1 MPDKGWRKKIHGK
14 QPRALPPIKTTSRDV
29 SGEDSGDR
37 RTATGWRKTI
47 QSSRPETP
55 SSMSRLT
62 PAITDADDV
71 QSEHS
76 EPQTPRPNSKPR
88 VARYTSLFSSFKE
101 SSKAPD
107 FNEPWS
113 ESSPPLQFYVDPL
126 LALQSVHS
134 HMISF
139 TTPIPLEHHSGLFRV
154 FEDYRRARHE
164 KERLDT
170 LLQDTLTSWT
180 IAEDH
185 WAESELCYKAEIRRL
200 EILIAN
206 GTSGMTGS
214 VSNFFKLLC
223 AEERDSQMPS
233 KSQQR
238 ESVSAVGIV
247 CTEANDIV
255 FFQRPVSPSK
265 KMATLSKYL
274 VDTHADQP
282 PVGLRDRNHSSGLS
296 RKVQSELDLKSIVR
310 GNEEWSFHAD
320 DVSDNLGG
328 LSVDKITGPRMSTDS
343 KLECDSIIALR
354 QLGGLI
360 ARRRGIEI
368 DTFVDGLVAL
378 LSTVKKTQTCPRS
391 SGEQGIQACSPAL
404 GKPDTSTGNP
414 LGQHSI
420 QRHKL
425 RRFQSQPQLGIG
437 RQRRRHFSFDLG
449 DDQLE
454 ELEAFDMY
462 THSFSGEVSS
472 EWEESPSLQHG
483 RIAPRAHSVLAIPSS
498 QPSSVD
504 IQKPSKIPSP
514 VGTLGRTEL
523 MKASRV
529 VGYSTRLAHDS
540 VQPMD
545 VFGQRAPRLAVSSKE
560 VGVTRHCSRGAWSY
574 GIPRKM
580 SVEE

>member
-1 MPDKGWRKKIHGK
+1 
-14 QPRALPPIKTTSRDV
+14 
-29 SGEDSGDR
+29 
-37 RTATGWRKTI
+37 
-47 QSSRPETP
+47 
-55 SSMSRLT
+55 
-62 PAITDADDV
+62 
-71 QSEHS
+71 
-76 EPQTPRPNSKPR
+76 
-88 VARYTSLFSSFKE
+88 
-101 SSKAPD
+101 
-107 FNEPWS
+107 
-113 ESSPPLQFYVDPL
+113 
-126 LALQSVHS
+126 
-134 HMISF
+134 
-139 TTPIPLEHHSGLFRV
+139 
-154 FEDYRRARHE
+154 
-164 KERLDT
+164 
-170 LLQDTLTSWT
+170 
-180 IAEDH
+180 
-185 WAESELCYKAEIRRL
+185 
-200 EILIAN
+200 
-206 GTSGMTGS
+206 
-214 VSNFFKLLC
+214 
-223 AEERDSQMPS
+223 MPS

-437 RQRRRHFSFDLG
+437 RQRRRHFSFD
-449 DDQLE
+449 
-454 ELEAFDMY
+454 
-462 THSFSGEVSS
+462 SFSGEVSS

-483 RIAPRAHSVLAIPSS
+483 RIA
-498 QPSSVD
+498 
-504 IQKPSKIPSP
+504 QKPSKIPSP
-514 VGTLGRTEL
+514 VGTLGRTRREE
-523 MKASRV
+523 
-529 VGYSTRLAHDS
+529 STSSLQTIFAKPADGRRDS
-540 VQPMD
+540 D
-545 VFGQRAPRLAVSSKE
+545 SSMRTGFKE
-560 VGVTRHCSRGAWSY
+560 Q
-574 GIPRKM
+574 
-580 SVEE
+580 